1 MPTLIKKQ
9 TKQGGTREATFVGF
23 FVKNNVASF
32 LDLFSLAKGT
42 SKTEIIRN
50 LLLDWYDEK
59 KDSCTNE
66 GLVNDIVE
74 RSINAYCKS
83 KHGITFYGFCNM
95 LRRELKNKRI
105 SDENIEIIIKKLADE
120 KRKKDS

>member
-32 LDLFSLAKGT
+32 LDLFSLAKAT
-42 SKTEIIRN
+42 SKTDIVRN
-50 LLLDWYDEK
+50 LLLEWYDK
-59 KDSCTNE
+59 RDCTE
-66 GLVNDIVE
+66 EELINDIVK
-74 RSINAYCKS
+74 RSIEAYCKTPS
-83 KHGITFYGFCNM
+83 TLTFYGFCNM

-105 SDENIEIIIKKLADE
+105 SEENINIIVSRLADE
-120 KRKKDS
+120 KRKKKENS